1 LGLATSFY
9 DPRRDADI
17 AAPLVKL
24 MLETRQVIP
33 DFLREH
39 LPEGFTAD
47 DDGNVTG
54 DFDLLKF
61 EDTDDDDD
69 DA

>member
-1 LGLATSFY
+1 MGLATSFY

-33 DFLREH
+33 DFLREQ

-54 DFDLLKF
+54 DFGLLKF
-61 EDTDDDDD
+61 EDADDEDN